1 MQETVCDP
9 HSLKMAILNI
19 NCLFVLFLVTVG
31 GMTNATNRP
40 PLGNIDTSS
49 VGTPQSNRNETKPR
63 HAKAAT
69 VDAKFKKSFYNLF
82 DAVFERVP
90 EEDSPVALTRRMLFS
105 RLNYEETKYEVF
117 HKQIRSAIC
126 FLSRAVPCIAKL
138 IVPYDP
144 ASVIKG
150 LYNSLT
156 KYFEPSQAPK
166 VEIEALLAKHQK
178 EIEALSAEKDAAHQK
193 ELAETKRRW
202 LRR

>member
-49 VGTPQSNRNETKPR
+49 VGTRQSNRNETKPR

-117 HKQIRSAIC
+117 HKHIRSVIC

-156 KYFEPSQAPK
+156 KYFELSQAPK
-166 VEIEALLAKHQK
+166 VEIEALLAKHFSMSQRMPP
-178 EIEALSAEKDAAHQK
+178 S
-193 ELAETKRRW
+193 
-202 LRR
+202 